1 MVNALPPAPPP
12 SRWPRWLREPLW
24 HFLLIGALLFG
35 LSAWRNR
42 GPARAP
48 GAQRIELTEA
58 DVVQLTAEWRAQGL
72 PEPGPEQMN
81 SLLDAKIREEV
92 LYREALAMGLDKD
105 DVIVKRRLAQK
116 LDFLAEDLSALR
128 EPGREELQAWFTAH
142 APDFALPPRA
152 TFRHV
157 YFSLDEHGAKTREVA
172 AAALAKI
179 AGRPADAPEVATL
192 GDPFMFQN
200 ACIDR
205 TPDQVAAGFG
215 GKFAGALFAL
225 PPGTWAGPI
234 ESGFGWHLVFIE
246 ALTPGRVP
254 EFAEVAAAVKAEGVA
269 SQRAELKEREY
280 AALRAKYEVVLP
292 KTATRENGVTGA
304 NRVNGDV
311 K

>member
-1 MVNALPPAPPP
+1 MNDCPSAAPP
-12 SRWPRWLREPLW
+12 SRWPHWLREPLW
-24 HFLLIGALLFG
+24 HFLLVGALLFG
-35 LSAWRNR
+35 LSAWRDR
-42 GPARAP
+42 GPVRAP
-48 GAQRIELTEA
+48 GAQRIVLTEA
-58 DVVQLTAEWRAQGL
+58 DVLQLAAAWREQGF
-72 PEPGPEQMN
+72 PEPGPELMQ
-81 SLLDAKIREEV
+81 SLLEAKIREEV
-92 LYREALAMGLDKD
+92 LYREALARGLDQD
-105 DVIVKRRLAQK
+105 DVTVKRHLAQK

-142 APDFALPPRA
+142 AAEFARPPRA

-157 YFSLDEHGAKTREVA
+157 YFSLDEHGEKTRAVA

-179 AGRPADAPEVATL
+179 AGRPADAPEAAAL

-200 ACIDR
+200 AYADR

-246 ALTPGRVP
+246 ELTPGRVP
-254 EFAEVAAAVKAEGVA
+254 EFAEVAAEVKAEWVA

>member
-1 MVNALPPAPPP
+1 MNNAASASPG
-12 SRWPRWLREPLW
+12 SRWSRWLREPLW

-42 GPARAP
+42 GPAGPA
-48 GAQRIELTEA
+48 GGQRIELTEA
-58 DVVQLTAEWRAQGL
+58 DVAQLAAEWRAQGL
-72 PEPGPEQMN
+72 PEPGPERMQ

-92 LYREALAMGLDKD
+92 LYREALALGLDQD

-128 EPGREELQAWFTAH
+128 EPGREELHAWFTAH

-157 YFSLDEHGAKTREVA
+157 YFSLDEHGEKTRDVA

-179 AGRPADAPEVATL
+179 AGRPADAPEAAAL

-200 ACIDR
+200 AYADR

-215 GKFAGALFAL
+215 GKFAAALFAL
-225 PPGTWAGPI
+225 PPGAWAGPI

-246 ALTPGRVP
+246 ALTPGHVP
-254 EFAEVAAAVKAEGVA
+254 EFAETEAEVKAEWVA
-269 SQRAELKEREY
+269 SQRAELKERAY

-292 KTATRENGVTGA
+292 KAATKETGVAGANRENGDG
-304 NRVNGDV
+304 